1 MTKQAA
7 QDRCNQLGMRLPTF
21 REAYFARIT
30 DEWIGEYQSE
40 NLSYG
45 GTSTQGF
52 NLFYSRHRILC
63 IFSMEWKRAYSMHS

>member
-40 NLSYG
+40 ESFLRRNIHSG
-45 GTSTQGF
+45 IQSV
-52 NLFYSRHRILC
+52 YSRHRILC